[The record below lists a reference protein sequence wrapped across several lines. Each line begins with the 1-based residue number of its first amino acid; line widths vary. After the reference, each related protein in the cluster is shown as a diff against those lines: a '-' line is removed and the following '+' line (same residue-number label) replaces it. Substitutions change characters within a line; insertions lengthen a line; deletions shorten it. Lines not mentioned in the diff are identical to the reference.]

1 MLFRSAVIETLA
13 FFVPL
18 DPVGVLL
25 LIAKSVKT
33 SAANNYQYEPLAV
46 ELIVKTVE
54 RYLAEFRPLLR
65 EHPECHVALMEIL
78 DVFVGVGWPQAHQLT
93 YRLGDIYL

>member
-1 MLFRSAVIETLA
+1 MQRLH
-13 FFVPL
+13 
-18 DPVGVLL
+18 
-25 LIAKSVKT
+25 
-33 SAANNYQYEPLAV
+33 SAANNYQYEPLAE

-78 DVFVGVGWPQAHQLT
+78 DIFVRVGWPQAHGLT
-93 YRLGDIYL
+93 YRLGDIYR